1 MERFEVGNTVIYGIH
16 GVCQIT
22 EITKKEFMGAL
33 ADYYC
38 LTPLNDKRSTVYI
51 PCDNERLTD
60 KIKRIMSAD
69 EIYSLINTMRNEE
82 DIWIDDPHERK
93 KRYSEIVGSG
103 DRHALVRLIKTLY
116 NRREKQTACGKKL
129 HLADEGFLRDAEKL
143 LYDEFAHVLSI
154 TKDQVLPFICEQIE
168 ISEK

>member
-22 EITKKEFMGAL
+22 EITTKEFMGAL

-51 PCDNERLTD
+51 PCDNDRLTD

-93 KRYSEIVGSG
+93 KRYSEIIGSG